1 MLALPISQNI
11 RKHINERAVTFGSLS
26 EGAFLNSSLR
36 YAGPYNSRHA
46 FLRSAVVLVLFV
58 SRTVEDAGPYRFV
71 RILRGGGRVALRDLC
86 KGRSSSYGVSL
97 KTINYLLFSLWG
109 IDKRKKLCYNTLV
122 SYNRIKSGVLSYD
135 G

>member
-36 YAGPYNSRHA
+36 YAGPYNLRHA
-46 FLRSAVVLVLFV
+46 FLRMIEQLLPQAFWYHNPKRSPKLVC
-58 SRTVEDAGPYRFV
+58 RE
-71 RILRGGGRVALRDLC
+71 
-86 KGRSSSYGVSL
+86 KRSSSYGVSL
-97 KTINYLLFSLWG
+97 KTINYLLFSLLG